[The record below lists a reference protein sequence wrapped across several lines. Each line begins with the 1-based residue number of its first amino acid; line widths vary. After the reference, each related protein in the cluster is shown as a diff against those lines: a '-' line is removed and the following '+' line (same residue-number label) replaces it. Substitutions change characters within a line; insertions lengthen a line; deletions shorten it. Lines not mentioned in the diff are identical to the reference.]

1 MSVRD
6 LAVEG
11 SQNALSDV
19 PDPFATEER
28 LALRERVK
36 TFAEAYIA
44 PNIDQWEQDGFIPR
58 DLHRRA
64 AAEGLLGIHFDEA
77 IGGSGGDFIDFWTMG
92 EQMILSGHSSGL
104 MMALFTH
111 HVALAPVVAHGTPE
125 QLERFARPTL
135 TGETIVSLAVT
146 EPSGGSDVA
155 SLQTTA
161 RRDGD
166 YYVVS
171 GAKKFISS
179 AVRADFVVAA
189 VRTGGAG
196 YQGISLLVIEKETPG
211 FEVKQN
217 LNKMGWNC
225 SDTGELEFTNV
236 RVPASNL
243 IGPENEG
250 FRLLME
256 LLPRERLGQA
266 GMAYSV
272 AKRSLDLAVEH
283 CRERVTFGRPLMAR
297 QVVRY
302 RLADMARDVDVA
314 GEYLRNAIR
323 RVSAGETPVAQICWA
338 KQFTTEV
345 CASVV
350 DTALQLFGGSGYL
363 HDSEINR
370 HYRDGRVM
378 SIAGGTSEMMTEIT
392 AKLLGYQP

>member
-1 MSVRD
+1 MDPTTTGSD
-6 LAVEG
+6 LFV
-11 SQNALSDV
+11 
-19 PDPFATEER
+19 TEER
-28 LALRERVK
+28 LALRERVRA
-36 TFAEAYIA
+36 FAEAHIA
-44 PNIDQWEQDGFIPR
+44 PNIDQWEQEGFIPR
-58 DLHRRA
+58 DLHRRTA
-64 AAEGLLGIHFDEA
+64 SEGLLGIHFDEA
-77 IGGSGGDFIDFWTMG
+77 IGGSGGDFVDFWTMG

-111 HVALAPVVAHGTPE
+111 HVALSPVVAHGTPE

-135 TGETIVSLAVT
+135 RGEKIVSLGVT
-146 EPSGGSDVA
+146 EPTGGSDVA

-161 RRDGD
+161 RRAGD
-166 YYVVS
+166 EYVVN

-189 VRTGGAG
+189 VRTGGPG
-196 YQGISLLVIEKETPG
+196 YQGISLLVIEKGTPG
-211 FEVKQN
+211 FEVRQN

-225 SDTGELEFTNV
+225 SDTGELAFTDV

-266 GMAYSV
+266 GMAYAI
-272 AKRSLDLAVEH
+272 AKRSLELAVEH
-283 CRERVTFGRPLMAR
+283 CRARVTFGRPLMAR

-302 RLADMARDVDVA
+302 RLADMAREVDVA
-314 GEYLRNAIR
+314 GEYLRNTIL
-323 RVSAGETPVAQICWA
+323 RVNRGETPVAQICWA
-338 KQFTTEV
+338 KQFATEV

-350 DTALQLFGGSGYL
+350 DAALQLFGGSGYL

-392 AKLLGYQP
+392 SKLLGYQP